1 MASFNYEEWNEKY
14 HNEKFIDLFKYFSP
28 EQKELLKKFD
38 ITLEEKLYTEF
49 EFDVIDEKLILFYKN
64 EEEMDE
70 EQLKECEELPDGI
83 DRAQFDELLAVMS
96 KAREEYNF

>member
-14 HNEKFIDLFKYFSP
+14 HNEKFIELFKYFSP

-70 EQLKECEELPDGI
+70 EQLKECEELPDGVA
-83 DRAQFDELLAVMS
+83 RGEFDELLAVMS
-96 KAREEYNF
+96 KVREEYGF

>member
-14 HNEKFIDLFKYFSP
+14 HNEKFIDLFMYFSP

-38 ITLEEKLYTEF
+38 ITFEEKLYTEF
-49 EFDVIDEKLILFYKN
+49 EFDVIDEKVILFYKN

-70 EQLKECEELPDGI
+70 EELKKCEELPEGV
-83 DRAQFDELLAVMS
+83 DRALFDELLAVMS
-96 KAREEYNF
+96 KVREKYNF

>member
-38 ITLEEKLYTEF
+38 ITLEEKLN
-49 EFDVIDEKLILFYKN
+49 LFYKN

-70 EQLKECEELPDGI
+70 EQLKECEELPDGV

-96 KAREEYNF
+96 KVREKYNF

>member
-70 EQLKECEELPDGI
+70 EQLKECEELPDGV

-96 KAREEYNF
+96 KVREKYNF

>member
-1 MASFNYEEWNEKY
+1 MGSFNYEQWNEKY
-14 HNEKFIDLFKYFSP
+14 HNKKFIELFKYFSP
-28 EQKELLKKFD
+28 KQKELLKKFD

-70 EQLKECEELPDGI
+70 EELKECEELPEGVN
-83 DRAQFDELLAVMS
+83 RAEFDELLAVMS
-96 KAREEYNF
+96 KVREEYNF

>member
-1 MASFNYEEWNEKY
+1 MADFNYEEWNERY
-14 HNEKFIDLFKYFSP
+14 HNKKFIDLFMYFSQ

-49 EFDVIDEKLILFYKN
+49 EFDVIDEKLILFYKD

-70 EQLKECEELPDGI
+70 EELKECEELPDGV
-83 DRAQFDELLAVMS
+83 DRAEFNELLAVMS
-96 KAREEYNF
+96 KAREKYNF

>member
-1 MASFNYEEWNEKY
+1 MDSFNYEEWNEKY

-38 ITLEEKLYTEF
+38 ITLEEKLN
-49 EFDVIDEKLILFYKN
+49 LFYKN

-70 EQLKECEELPDGI
+70 EQLKECEEHGVN
-83 DRAQFDELLAVMS
+83 RAQFDELLAVMS
-96 KAREEYNF
+96 KVREKYNF

>member
-1 MASFNYEEWNEKY
+1 MAGFNYDEWNEKY

-64 EEEMDE
+64 EAEMDE
-70 EQLKECEELPDGI
+70 EELKKCEELPEGV

-96 KAREEYNF
+96 KVREKYNF